1 MKRKQTG
8 RRFTMMGKTFAA
20 ALVVATIC
28 GLVTSAALGQVLEA
42 NLACVLLV
50 DDDQNGPDVRI
61 YYTSALDELGVSY
74 DVWDVAT
81 QGDPSAGDLMDYQIV
96 LWFTGYP
103 RSDTFTS
110 ANEAAVAA
118 YLDAKG
124 LFFLSSED
132 YLHDRGLT
140 TFGYTRL
147 TIASYTN
154 DVNRTDPEG
163 TGQSPGGGLGP
174 YNLIPPSGWPGDL
187 HTDDVIK
194 RSG

>member
-1 MKRKQTG
+1 MKREQ
-8 RRFTMMGKTFAA
+8 MGGGSLVGKIFAA
-20 ALVVATIC
+20 AFVVATLW
-28 GLVTSAALGQVLEA
+28 GLMTSAALGQVLGA

-50 DDDQNGPDVRI
+50 DDDQDGPDVRI
-61 YYTSALDELGVSY
+61 YYTSTLDELDVTY
-74 DVWDVAT
+74 DVWDVAS
-81 QGDPSAGDLMDYQIV
+81 QGAPSAGDLMAYQMV

-103 RSDTFTS
+103 RDDTFTS

-118 YLDAKG
+118 YLDAEG

-140 TFGYTRL
+140 TFGQSRL
-147 TIASYTN
+147 TVASYTN

-163 TGQSPGGGLGP
+163 VPYSPGSGLGP
-174 YNLIPPSGWPGDL
+174 YNLIPPDGWPGDL
-187 HTDDVIK
+187 YTDNVVK

>member
-1 MKRKQTG
+1 
-8 RRFTMMGKTFAA
+8 MMSRTLAA
-20 ALVVATIC
+20 AFVVATLW
-28 GLVTSAALGQVLEA
+28 GLMTTAALGQATGA

-50 DDDQNGPDVRI
+50 DDDQDGPDVRI
-61 YYTSALDELGVSY
+61 YYTSTLDELDVTY
-74 DVWDVAT
+74 EVWDVAT
-81 QGDPSAGDLMDYQIV
+81 QGDPSAGDLMGYQMVI
-96 LWFTGYP
+96 WFTGYP

-118 YLDAKG
+118 YLDAAG
-124 LFFLSSED
+124 GRFFLSSED

-140 TFGYTRL
+140 TFGQIRL
-147 TIASYTN
+147 TISSYTN

-163 TGQSPGGGLGP
+163 VPYSPGSGLGP

-187 HTDDVIK
+187 YTDDVVK